1 MKIPD
6 EITIVTE
13 RRKVAI
19 RKSNGIEYLGFF
31 HKWTEDNYALVE
43 DADGWVKCIPAN
55 EFRFLPVDNEI
66 EAHELEKIYCEI
78 GLLKTKGGVSLD

>member
-1 MKIPD
+1 MRMPN

-19 RKSNGIEYLGFF
+19 LKGERAEQLGFF

-43 DADGWVKCIPAN
+43 NTDGHVKCIQAS
-55 EFRFLPVDNEI
+55 EFRFLPVDNEV
-66 EAHELEKIYCEI
+66 EAHELEKIYREI